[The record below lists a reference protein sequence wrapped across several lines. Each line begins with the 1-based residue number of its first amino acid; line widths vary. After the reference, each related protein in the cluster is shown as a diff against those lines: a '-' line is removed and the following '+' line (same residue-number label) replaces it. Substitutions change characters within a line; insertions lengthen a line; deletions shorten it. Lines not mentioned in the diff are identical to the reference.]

1 MESLNTSKKDQLN
14 PIMEQKKGK
23 PGRKKITFTEDQ
35 LLEAERLA
43 GLGFSEES
51 LCKAVFGC
59 SVSTLQRRKKEFAN
73 IEQYI
78 RRGKIKSITEV
89 SSALFDSATGKNG
102 RDPSVSAQI
111 FFLKNK
117 GKEAGNPWA
126 DVQQV
131 ENKFSLAEVIE
142 NANHRIIEGKSEPV
156 SINKGQFLQK
166 KQDKE

>member
-1 MESLNTSKKDQLN
+1 MSEKL
-14 PIMEQKKGK
+14 PKKGT
-23 PGRKKITFTEDQ
+23 PGRKKIHFTEEQ

-59 SVSTLQRRKKEFAN
+59 SVSTLQRRKKEFNN
-73 IEQYI
+73 IDQYI
-78 RRGKIKSITEV
+78 RRGKIKSIEAV
-89 SSALFDSATGKNG
+89 SSALFDSATGRNG

-131 ENKFSLAEVIE
+131 ENNINLSDIISSA
-142 NANHRIIEGKSEPV
+142 NARIIEHQPDALPTSAREEIDIKQLNKATKS
-156 SINKGQFLQK
+156 
-166 KQDKE
+166 

>member
-1 MESLNTSKKDQLN
+1 MDKKL
-14 PIMEQKKGK
+14 PKKGA
-23 PGRKKITFTEDQ
+23 PGRKKIHFTEEQ

-59 SVSTLQRRKKEFAN
+59 SVSTLQRRKKEFNN

-89 SSALFDSATGKNG
+89 SSALFDSATGRNG

-131 ENKFSLAEVIE
+131 ENNINLSDIISSA
-142 NANHRIIEGKSEPV
+142 NARIIEHQADALPTSASEDIDIKQLNKATKS
-156 SINKGQFLQK
+156 
-166 KQDKE
+166 

>member
-1 MESLNTSKKDQLN
+1 MSEKLPKKSN
-14 PIMEQKKGK
+14 R
-23 PGRKKITFTEDQ
+23 GRKKIHFSENQ
-35 LLEAERLA
+35 LLEAERLS

-78 RRGKIKSITEV
+78 RRGKIKSIEAV
-89 SSALFDSATGKNG
+89 SSALFDSATGRNG

-131 ENKFSLAEVIE
+131 ENNINLSDIISSA
-142 NANHRIIEGKSEPV
+142 NARIIEHKGEALAHAPEEIDIKQLNKATKS
-156 SINKGQFLQK
+156 
-166 KQDKE
+166 

>member
-1 MESLNTSKKDQLN
+1 MDKKL
-14 PIMEQKKGK
+14 PKKGT
-23 PGRKKITFTEDQ
+23 PGRKKIHFTEEQ

-59 SVSTLQRRKKEFAN
+59 SVSTLQRRKKEFNN
-73 IEQYI
+73 IDQYI
-78 RRGKIKSITEV
+78 RRGKIKSIEAV
-89 SSALFDSATGKNG
+89 SSALFDSATGRNG

-131 ENKFSLAEVIE
+131 DNNINLSDIISSA
-142 NANHRIIEGKSEPV
+142 NARIIEHKGDALPTSAPALDIKQ
-156 SINKGQFLQK
+156 INKATK
-166 KQDKE
+166 S

>member
-1 MESLNTSKKDQLN
+1 MSEKL
-14 PIMEQKKGK
+14 PKKGT
-23 PGRKKITFTEDQ
+23 PGRKKIHFTEEQ

-59 SVSTLQRRKKEFAN
+59 SVSTLQRRKKEFNN
-73 IEQYI
+73 IDQYI
-78 RRGKIKSITEV
+78 RRGKIKSIEAV
-89 SSALFDSATGKNG
+89 SSALFDSATGRNG

-131 ENKFSLAEVIE
+131 DNNINLSDIISSA
-142 NANHRIIEGKSEPV
+142 NARIIEHKGEALPSAPKEIDIKQLNKATKS
-156 SINKGQFLQK
+156 
-166 KQDKE
+166 

>member
-1 MESLNTSKKDQLN
+1 MDKKL
-14 PIMEQKKGK
+14 PKKSNR
-23 PGRKKITFTEDQ
+23 GRKKILFTDEQ
-35 LLEAERLA
+35 LLEAKRLA

-59 SVSTLQRRKKEFAN
+59 SVTTLQRRKKEFAN

-78 RRGKIKSITEV
+78 RQGKMKSIEEV
-89 SSALFDSATGKNG
+89 SAALFDSATGRNG

-131 ENKFSLAEVIE
+131 ENSINLSDIITS
-142 NANHRIIEGKSEPV
+142 ANSRIIEHQAEALPSAREDIDIKQLNKASKS
-156 SINKGQFLQK
+156 
-166 KQDKE
+166 

>member
-1 MESLNTSKKDQLN
+1 MDKKL
-14 PIMEQKKGK
+14 PKKSNR
-23 PGRKKITFTEDQ
+23 GRKKIHFSESQ
-35 LLEAERLA
+35 LLEAERLS

-89 SSALFDSATGKNG
+89 SSALFDSATGRNG

-131 ENKFSLAEVIE
+131 ENNINLSDIISSA
-142 NANHRIIEGKSEPV
+142 NARIIEHKGEALPSAREEIDIKQL
-156 SINKGQFLQK
+156 NKAK
-166 KQDKE
+166 NS

>member
-1 MESLNTSKKDQLN
+1 MQNIAIMKEKKD
-14 PIMEQKKGK
+14 K
-23 PGRKKITFTEDQ
+23 PGRKKITFTEEQ

-43 GLGFSEES
+43 GLGFSEEA

-59 SVSTLQRRKKEFAN
+59 SVTTLQRRKKEFAN

-78 RRGKIKSITEV
+78 RRGKLKSIEEV
-89 SSALFDSATGKNG
+89 SAALFDSATGRNG

-126 DVQQV
+126 DIQQV
-131 ENKFSLAEVIE
+131 ENSINLSNVLE
-142 NANHRIIEGKSEPV
+142 NANTRIIEGKKVESLDKKE
-156 SINKGQFLQK
+156 QFLIK
-166 KQDKE
+166 NYDSSENN

>member
-1 MESLNTSKKDQLN
+1 MQNTA
-14 PIMEQKKGK
+14 IMEEEKGK
-23 PGRKKITFTEDQ
+23 PGRKKITFTEEQ

-43 GLGFSEES
+43 GLGFSEEA

-59 SVSTLQRRKKEFAN
+59 SVTTLQRRKKEFAN

-78 RRGKIKSITEV
+78 RRGKLKSIEEV
-89 SSALFDSATGKNG
+89 SAALFDSATGRNG

-126 DVQQV
+126 DIQQV
-131 ENKFSLAEVIE
+131 ENSINLSNVLE
-142 NANHRIIEGKSEPV
+142 NANTRIIEGKKVESLDKKE
-156 SINKGQFLQK
+156 QFLIK
-166 KQDKE
+166 NYDSSENN

>member
-1 MESLNTSKKDQLN
+1 MDKKL
-14 PIMEQKKGK
+14 PKKSNR
-23 PGRKKITFTEDQ
+23 GRKKILFTDEQ
-35 LLEAERLA
+35 LLEAKRLA

-59 SVSTLQRRKKEFAN
+59 SVTTLQRRKKEFAN

-78 RRGKIKSITEV
+78 RQGKMKSIEEV
-89 SSALFDSATGKNG
+89 SAALFDSATGRNG

-131 ENKFSLAEVIE
+131 ENSINLSDIITS
-142 NANHRIIEGKSEPV
+142 ANSRIIEHQADALPSAREEIDIKQLNKATKS
-156 SINKGQFLQK
+156 
-166 KQDKE
+166 

>member
-1 MESLNTSKKDQLN
+1 MSEKLPKKSN
-14 PIMEQKKGK
+14 R
-23 PGRKKITFTEDQ
+23 GRKKIHFSENQ
-35 LLEAERLA
+35 LLEAERLS

-78 RRGKIKSITEV
+78 RRGKIKSIEEV
-89 SSALFDSATGKNG
+89 SSALFDSATGRNG

-131 ENKFSLAEVIE
+131 ENNINLSDIISSA
-142 NANHRIIEGKSEPV
+142 NARIIEHQPDTLPASAPKEIDIKQLNKASKS
-156 SINKGQFLQK
+156 
-166 KQDKE
+166 

>member
-1 MESLNTSKKDQLN
+1 MSEKL
-14 PIMEQKKGK
+14 PKKGT
-23 PGRKKITFTEDQ
+23 PGRKKIHFSESQ
-35 LLEAERLA
+35 LLEAERLS

-78 RRGKIKSITEV
+78 RRGKMKSIEEV
-89 SSALFDSATGKNG
+89 SAALFDSATGRNG

-131 ENKFSLAEVIE
+131 ENNINLSDIISSA
-142 NANHRIIEGKSEPV
+142 NARIIDHKPDAIAHDAPALDIKQLNKASKS
-156 SINKGQFLQK
+156 
-166 KQDKE
+166 

>member
-1 MESLNTSKKDQLN
+1 MDKKL
-14 PIMEQKKGK
+14 PKKSNR
-23 PGRKKITFTEDQ
+23 GRKKILFTDEQ
-35 LLEAERLA
+35 LLEAKRLA

-59 SVSTLQRRKKEFAN
+59 SVTTLQRRKKEFAN

-78 RRGKIKSITEV
+78 RQGKMKSIEEV
-89 SSALFDSATGKNG
+89 SAALFDSATGRNG

-131 ENKFSLAEVIE
+131 ENNINLSDIISSA
-142 NANHRIIEGKSEPV
+142 NARIIEHQGEALPSAREDIDIKQL
-156 SINKGQFLQK
+156 NKAK
-166 KQDKE
+166 NS

>member
-1 MESLNTSKKDQLN
+1 MDKKL
-14 PIMEQKKGK
+14 PKKSNR
-23 PGRKKITFTEDQ
+23 GRKKIHFSEDQ
-35 LLEAERLA
+35 LLEAERLS

-89 SSALFDSATGKNG
+89 SSALFDSATGRNG

-131 ENKFSLAEVIE
+131 DNNINLSDIISSA
-142 NANHRIIEGKSEPV
+142 NARIIEHKGDALAHDAREEIDIKQL
-156 SINKGQFLQK
+156 NKAK
-166 KQDKE
+166 NS

>member
-1 MESLNTSKKDQLN
+1 MDKKL
-14 PIMEQKKGK
+14 PKKGT
-23 PGRKKITFTEDQ
+23 PGRKKILFTDEQ
-35 LLEAERLA
+35 LIEAKRLA

-59 SVSTLQRRKKEFAN
+59 SVTTLQRRKKEFAN

-78 RRGKIKSITEV
+78 RQGKMKSIEQV
-89 SSALFDSATGKNG
+89 SAALFDSATGNNG

-131 ENKFSLAEVIE
+131 ENSINLSDIISS
-142 NANHRIIEGKSEPV
+142 ANSRIIEHKAPAPAPALDIKQ
-156 SINKGQFLQK
+156 INKATK
-166 KQDKE
+166 S

>member
-1 MESLNTSKKDQLN
+1 MDKKL
-14 PIMEQKKGK
+14 PKKSNR
-23 PGRKKITFTEDQ
+23 GRKKILFTDEQ
-35 LLEAERLA
+35 LLEAKRLA

-59 SVSTLQRRKKEFAN
+59 SVTTLQRRKKEFAN

-78 RRGKIKSITEV
+78 RQGKMKSIEEV
-89 SSALFDSATGKNG
+89 SAALFDSATGRNG

-131 ENKFSLAEVIE
+131 ENNINLSDIISSA
-142 NANHRIIEGKSEPV
+142 NARIIEHQADALPSAREDIDIKQ
-156 SINKGQFLQK
+156 INKAK
-166 KQDKE
+166 NS

>member
-1 MESLNTSKKDQLN
+1 MQNIAIMKEKKD
-14 PIMEQKKGK
+14 K
-23 PGRKKITFTEDQ
+23 PGRKKITFTEEQ

-43 GLGFSEES
+43 GLGFSEEA

-59 SVSTLQRRKKEFAN
+59 SVTTLQRRKKEFAN

-78 RRGKIKSITEV
+78 RRGKLKSIEEV
-89 SSALFDSATGKNG
+89 SAALFDSATGRNG

-126 DVQQV
+126 DIQQV
-131 ENKFSLAEVIE
+131 ENSINLSNVLE
-142 NANHRIIEGKSEPV
+142 NANTRIIEGKKVE
-156 SINKGQFLQK
+156 KLDKKEQFLLK
-166 KQDKE
+166 DTDTSNDS

>member
-1 MESLNTSKKDQLN
+1 MDKKL
-14 PIMEQKKGK
+14 PKKGA
-23 PGRKKITFTEDQ
+23 PGRKKIHFTEEQ

-59 SVSTLQRRKKEFAN
+59 SVSTLQRRKKEFNN

-89 SSALFDSATGKNG
+89 SSALFDSATGRNG

-131 ENKFSLAEVIE
+131 ENNINLSDIISSA
-142 NANHRIIEGKSEPV
+142 NARIIEHKGEALPSAREEIDIKQL
-156 SINKGQFLQK
+156 NKAK
-166 KQDKE
+166 NS

>member
-1 MESLNTSKKDQLN
+1 MQNTA
-14 PIMEQKKGK
+14 IMEEEKGK
-23 PGRKKITFTEDQ
+23 PGRKKITFTEEQ

-43 GLGFSEES
+43 GLGFSEEA

-59 SVSTLQRRKKEFAN
+59 SVTTLQRRKKEFAN

-78 RRGKIKSITEV
+78 RRGKLKSIEEV
-89 SSALFDSATGKNG
+89 SAALFDSATGRNG

-126 DVQQV
+126 DIQQV
-131 ENKFSLAEVIE
+131 ENSINLSNVLE
-142 NANHRIIEGKSEPV
+142 NANTRIIEGKKVETLE
-156 SINKGQFLQK
+156 KREQFLLK
-166 KQDKE
+166 NLPDPDNN

>member
-1 MESLNTSKKDQLN
+1 MDKKLL
-14 PIMEQKKGK
+14 KKGT
-23 PGRKKITFTEDQ
+23 PGRKKIHFTEEQ

-59 SVSTLQRRKKEFAN
+59 SVSTLQRRKKEFNN

-89 SSALFDSATGKNG
+89 SSALFDSATGRNG

-131 ENKFSLAEVIE
+131 ENNINLSDIITSA
-142 NANHRIIEGKSEPV
+142 NARIIEHQADALPSAPKEIDIKQ
-156 SINKGQFLQK
+156 INKVTK
-166 KQDKE
+166 S

>member
-1 MESLNTSKKDQLN
+1 MSEKL
-14 PIMEQKKGK
+14 PKKGT
-23 PGRKKITFTEDQ
+23 PGRKKIHFTEEQ

-59 SVSTLQRRKKEFAN
+59 SVSTLQRRKKEFNN
-73 IEQYI
+73 IDQYI

-89 SSALFDSATGKNG
+89 SSALFDSATGRNG

-131 ENKFSLAEVIE
+131 ENNINLSDIISSA
-142 NANHRIIEGKSEPV
+142 NARIIEHQADALPTSAREEIDIKQ
-156 SINKGQFLQK
+156 INKAK
-166 KQDKE
+166 NS

>member
-1 MESLNTSKKDQLN
+1 MDKKLSKK
-14 PIMEQKKGK
+14 GT
-23 PGRKKITFTEDQ
+23 PGRKKIHFTEEQ

-59 SVSTLQRRKKEFAN
+59 SVSTLQRRKKEFNN

-89 SSALFDSATGKNG
+89 SSALFDSATGRNG

-131 ENKFSLAEVIE
+131 ENSINLSDIITS
-142 NANHRIIEGKSEPV
+142 ANSRIIEHQAEALPSAREDIDIKQLNKATKS
-156 SINKGQFLQK
+156 
-166 KQDKE
+166 